1 MAPVFGRYGTGP
13 LSFGAT
19 FWNPG
24 AKTQRTAKKWRKNE
38 PKWARYGLLK
48 RVRAQVGYH
57 WKLNGE
63 WLYLQG
69 YGEDAVYPDTLR
81 EPTDKVGLTIQF
93 HSNCVILHL

>member
-1 MAPVFGRYGTGP
+1 MI
-13 LSFGAT
+13 GA
-19 FWNPG
+19 
-24 AKTQRTAKKWRKNE
+24 
-38 PKWARYGLLK
+38 
-48 RVRAQVGYH
+48 AQVGYH

-81 EPTDKVGLTIQF
+81 EPTDKVGLTMQF